1 MPFRR
6 LLALSPVY
14 RLWIRPAAA
23 AKFAPI
29 LRHNDL
35 GAVRSVLDVGCGPGT
50 NAGLFPADL
59 DYLGLDL
66 NPRYVASASRRH
78 PGRAFE
84 VADVTRWDGGGR
96 RFDFI
101 LVNSFFH
108 HIDDADSRRILAHL
122 ATLLEPEGRIHV
134 LALALPT
141 RFDPAYALAKLDRGD
156 HPRRLSAW
164 RELFHVDYQVE
175 LFEPYPV
182 GLPGVPLWN
191 MVYFRGKAK
200 PRG

>member
-1 MPFRR
+1 MIATAAQNSTVEVWCTRR
-6 LLALSPVY
+6 WALKQTLALSEAGDDGRWFLSCMELWQVGERTFFASGY
-14 RLWIRPAAA
+14 RDGVVALARA
-23 AKFAPI
+23 
-29 LRHNDL
+29 D
-35 GAVRSVLDVGCGPGT
+35 GAS
-50 NAGLFPADL
+50 
-59 DYLGLDL
+59 
-66 NPRYVASASRRH
+66 
-78 PGRAFE
+78 
-84 VADVTRWDGGGR
+84 DVTRWDGGGR